1 MPRVDAKVVVSE
13 EVRLMGEVAQYLHTD
28 CSKSHISDSEAL
40 STSDKESMRWSEMG
54 TAQSSYASHSPQ
66 YNLCGHALAY
76 IYMFD

>member
-54 TAQSSYASHSPQ
+54 MGPIQLCKPQPSIQSVWPCNGLYLHV
-66 YNLCGHALAY
+66 
-76 IYMFD
+76 